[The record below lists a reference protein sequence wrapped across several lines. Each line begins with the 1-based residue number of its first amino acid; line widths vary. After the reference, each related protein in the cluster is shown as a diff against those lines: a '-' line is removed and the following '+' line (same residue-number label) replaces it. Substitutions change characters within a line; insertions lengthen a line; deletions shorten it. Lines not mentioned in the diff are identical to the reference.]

1 LDGQGAGKRLF
12 FLGLKYINTEV
23 KMAKIELTQTASGG
37 IQVEIKDGN
46 STKFINL
53 TPAELK
59 ELSPRLSEL
68 SKAGD
73 MRKLQDEIEKNPMIM
88 DIPGD
93 EDTGTSDADDN
104 DFIPD

>member
-1 LDGQGAGKRLF
+1 
-12 FLGLKYINTEV
+12 
-23 KMAKIELTQTASGG
+23 MSKIELTQTAAGG
-37 IQVEIKDGN
+37 LQIEITDGDDV
-46 STKFINL
+46 KYINL
-53 TPAELK
+53 TQGELK
-59 ELSPRLSEL
+59 EISPRLSEL

-93 EDTGTSDADDN
+93 EDTGGSDVDDN